1 MKCSVKQ
8 CKETPQYKIGKNTL
22 CKKHFNKIKGRVSLT
37 KSSESNGLKTYESNS
52 DYTTAALIGI
62 MESESSSS
70 SGSSG
75 GGSSNSCSSFSS
87 CSSGSSCGGGCGGA
101 GCGGA

>member
-8 CKETPQYKIGKNTL
+8 CKETPYYKIGKNPL
-22 CKKHFNKIKGRVSLT
+22 CKKHFKKIKGRVSLT
-37 KSSESNGLKTYESNS
+37 EASDSKGLKTYESNN
-52 DYTTAALIGI
+52 DYTTAALIGL
-62 MESESSSS
+62 METDSS

-75 GGSSNSCSSFSS
+75 GGSSNSCSSVSS
-87 CSSGSSCGGGCGGA
+87 CGGGSSCGSSGCGGA